1 MERIRATCLVLV
13 RDERGITAIEYGL
26 VASIVSLTILTSVTL
41 FGSKVNSFLI
51 SAASA
56 IVAP

>member
-1 MERIRATCLVLV
+1 MERIRATCLRLV

-26 VASIVSLTILTSVTL
+26 VASIISLMILTSVTF
-41 FGSKVNSFLI
+41 FGTKVNSFLI
-51 SAASA
+51 SAANA

>member
-1 MERIRATCLVLV
+1 MERIRATCLALV

-26 VASIVSLTILTSVTL
+26 VASIVSLTILTSVTF